1 MNSNCDCE
9 KNFPVCSDN
18 IDVDVTNFPPST
30 DEKCK
35 KSYKDDDYD
44 DKKYDYYVKAKVL
57 RKVAD
62 TKITQPIT
70 DSIFIPE
77 GFFSIKRISR
87 RVVLTQCFVVPEKK
101 DRDDY
106 DSKYDRDDCNAHL
119 FVEGFILKNVEYAT
133 PSAGQDPVDPCEDC
147 LAMRNNYRDLTA
159 KVKFN
164 FSVPI
169 RLDDADL
176 ADNVKNKETAILK
189 DCMKPCDKGSMSESD
204 CERIHYQSVEL
215 QEPFTCEL
223 DKYQISEAV
232 INKSS
237 CSSTD
242 PDLFDTVVEKLTLK
256 LNISIFQL
264 QTKKIEI
271 HHDK

>member
-1 MNSNCDCE
+1 MSSNCDCE
-9 KNFPVCSDN
+9 KNFPVCSEN

-35 KSYKDDDYD
+35 KSYKDDHCD
-44 DKKYDYYVKAKVL
+44 DKKYDYYINAKVL

-101 DRDDY
+101 EYYY
-106 DSKYDRDDCNAHL
+106 DSKYDHDDCNAHL
-119 FVEGFILKNVEYAT
+119 FVEGYILKNVEYAT
-133 PSAGQDPVDPCEDC
+133 PSAGQEPADPCEDC

-169 RLDDADL
+169 KLDDADL

-237 CSSTD
+237 CATTD
-242 PDLFDTVVEKLTLK
+242 PDLFDTVVEKLTLQLK
-256 LNISIFQL
+256 ISIFQL

>member
-1 MNSNCDCE
+1 MSSKCE

-18 IDVDVTNFPPST
+18 IDVDVTNFPANT

-35 KSYKDDDYD
+35 KDYHKEE
-44 DKKYDYYVKAKVL
+44 DKKCDYYVKAKVL
-57 RKVAD
+57 RKVAEA
-62 TKITQPIT
+62 KITQPIT

-77 GFFSIKRISR
+77 SFFSIKRISR

-101 DRDDY
+101 ERDYYKHDY
-106 DSKYDRDDCNAHL
+106 YDHDECNAHL

-133 PSAGQDPVDPCEDC
+133 PSADQDPADPCEDC
-147 LAMRNNYRDLTA
+147 LAMRNDYNDLTA

-169 RLDDADL
+169 KLEDADL
-176 ADNVKNKETAILK
+176 AENIKNKETAILK
-189 DCMKPCDKGSMSESD
+189 DCMKPCDKGSLSESD

-232 INKSS
+232 ISKTACNT
-237 CSSTD
+237 TD

-264 QTKKIEI
+264 QTKKIEV